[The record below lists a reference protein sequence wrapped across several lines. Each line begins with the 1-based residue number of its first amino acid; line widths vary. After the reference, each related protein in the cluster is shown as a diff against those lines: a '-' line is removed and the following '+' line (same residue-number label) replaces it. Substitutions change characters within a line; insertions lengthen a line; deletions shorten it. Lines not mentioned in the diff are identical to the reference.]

1 MTDREPSSKTTGLSD
16 DEVSNDA
23 IQLVT
28 VSVFNGL
35 CRTISALAANGLFTA
50 EQLDGIHDAMTT
62 PLDDPDLRDDDFI
75 TFARETVEKAL
86 AARQFGMQRRWMRTE
101 PETSLGTGTAGV
113 LDP

>member
-1 MTDREPSSKTTGLSD
+1 MAADREDSRSPSPGLTD
-16 DEVSNDA
+16 EEVSNDA

-35 CRTISALAANGLFTA
+35 CRMITALAANGVLSA

-75 TFARETVEKAL
+75 TLTRDTIETVL
-86 AARQFGMQRRWMRTE
+86 AAAVRDVRAPDE
-101 PETSLGTGTAGV
+101 
-113 LDP
+113 D